1 MNNFYKNPIQSI
13 TNENIRAKIKKSID
27 LTDIDDNM
35 TIMHLLTIISLMQS
49 ILAQF
54 ILLETLRNEPSSK
67 IEQSLIELQYIGEKE
82 I

>member
-35 TIMHLLTIISLMQS
+35 IIMHLT
-49 ILAQF
+49 
-54 ILLETLRNEPSSK
+54 N
-67 IEQSLIELQYIGEKE
+67 YN
-82 I
+82 